1 MLIRPN
7 SAGLLMFEAVLNVKP
22 PTFCPLALPRR
33 HRDSYVLVRALK
45 KKGERLSHLAL
56 VSDSR
61 PFTIPNK
68 TLQRY
73 SLKPVKPYQVDA
85 KSRLVMFETPI
96 CPLYEALCDTACLLI
111 HETSHRGGAYWTVGA
126 ESRSDVRYLL
136 KRMHDYGVEA
146 AVDEVHRMD
155 GRRVLTSRQGEAL
168 YTAYQKGY
176 FDYPH
181 RISLRELARQLGCS
195 APTLSILLRRGVR
208 KIMED
213 FIMRQVVSK

>member
-1 MLIRPN
+1 V
-7 SAGLLMFEAVLNVKP
+7 FEAVLNVRP

-33 HRDSYVLVRALK
+33 YRDSYVVVKALK
-45 KKGERLSHLAL
+45 KRGERLSHLVL
-56 VSDSR
+56 LSDSKS
-61 PFTIPNK
+61 FKIP
-68 TLQRY
+68 TRILQKY
-73 SLKPVKPYQVDA
+73 SLKPVKPYQIDA

-96 CPLYEALCDTACLLI
+96 CPLYEALC
-111 HETSHRGGAYWTVGA
+111 ETSCMLILENSHRDGAYWTVGS

-136 KRMHDYGVEA
+136 KRMHDYNVEA
-146 AVDEVHRMD
+146 VVDDMYRMD
-155 GRRVLTSRQGEAL
+155 GRRVLTRRQSEAL

-195 APTLSILLRRGVR
+195 APTLSILLRKGLR

-213 FIMRQVVSK
+213 FISHELYHP